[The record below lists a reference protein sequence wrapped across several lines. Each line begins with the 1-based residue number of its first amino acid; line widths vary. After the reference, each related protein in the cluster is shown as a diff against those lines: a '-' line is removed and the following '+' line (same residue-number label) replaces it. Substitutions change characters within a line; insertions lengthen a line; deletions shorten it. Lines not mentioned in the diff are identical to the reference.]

1 MNMGLETMSFE
12 PDEEE
17 SYQQQAMDLVDDRI
31 RTGERNSEQQNGG
44 NENNNDVK
52 DNGENS
58 ERLSSLVEEALAL
71 QELVEEGNDQ
81 SKPEG
86 PSAVEENIQNET
98 ETTGNAAER
107 IPDNLIEILE
117 PAPSLPKPEIKPE
130 IEPDIIE
137 GTVVEDINHN
147 ETPRPGPGAA
157 STNTNNG
164 HVPGVVENPTNSA
177 VSEQAPTPVVTPQT
191 PETPARP
198 ISETIY
204 VPSFTVTERPHPA
217 TSPEGIEWQDKDSQL
232 KSDLYEKNEAWT
244 TNPTQQNY
252 QAYIES
258 YDTLARHNTA
268 AWHNDSLTKE
278 GVYSQYRTNAQKPEV
293 DKVERSILMSGNLY
307 FNQAKPDKIT
317 DQEME
322 AIAKTLMWER
332 LKNPAV
338 VDFEFAQGFRVNLWV
353 MREETRKL
361 LEEKVRDLGG
371 NNYNHLPHAQAN
383 EQRPTPP
390 ASTAVAPETNIG
402 QAENSQEVVE
412 TTEQEPE
419 EEPGPENEET
429 RYARILKKIRKNGV
443 ANERDREEWAETIDH
458 LLELN
463 DPEKARELAQ
473 ERINGA
479 ERLEWEGNNN
489 NKMVNALIL
498 AAAIRKREEMQK
510 DAKSQ
515 EDQEIFLKEYLKKI
529 LGQEADEREVAEFLK
544 QTTELKNVHA

>member
-12 PDEEE
+12 PEEEE

-31 RTGERNSEQQNGG
+31 RSGERNSEQQSEP

-58 ERLSSLVEEALAL
+58 DRLSSLVEEALAL

-86 PSAVEENIQNET
+86 SAAVEENIQNGT
-98 ETTGNAAER
+98 ETTESGSER

-117 PAPSLPKPEIKPE
+117 PTPSLPKPEIKPE
-130 IEPDIIE
+130 VIPDIIE
-137 GTVVEDINHN
+137 GTVVEDISHN
-147 ETPRPGPGAA
+147 ETSRPGPGTT
-157 STNTNNG
+157 STNINNG
-164 HVPGVVENPTNSA
+164 RTPGVVENPANSVA
-177 VSEQAPTPVVTPQT
+177 SEQAPTPVVTPQT
-191 PETPARP
+191 PEIPARP

-217 TSPEGIEWQDKDSQL
+217 TSPEGIEWQKKDSEL

-244 TNPTQQNY
+244 TNPTQQSY
-252 QAYIES
+252 QAYKES
-258 YDTLARHNTA
+258 YDTLARHNTS
-268 AWHNDSLTKE
+268 AWHNDALTKE
-278 GVYSQYRTNAQKPEV
+278 GVYDQYRTNAQKPQV

-307 FNQAKPDKIT
+307 FNQAKADKIT
-317 DQEME
+317 DKEIE
-322 AIAKTLMWER
+322 DIAKTLMWER
-332 LKNPAV
+332 LKNQAV

-361 LEEKVRDLGG
+361 LEEKVRELGG
-371 NNYNHLPHAQAN
+371 NNYNHLPHTGAN
-383 EQRPTPP
+383 GHHPTLP
-390 ASTAVAPETNIG
+390 ANSAAETGTNLDRV
-402 QAENSQEVVE
+402 ENTQEVTE
-412 TTEQEPE
+412 TTEQEPDE
-419 EEPGPENEET
+419 ETGPENEET
-429 RYARILKKIRKNGV
+429 RYARILKRIRKNGV
-443 ANERDREEWAETIDH
+443 ASDQEREEWAETIDH

-463 DPEKARELAQ
+463 NPEKARELAQ

-515 EDQEIFLKEYLKKI
+515 EDQEIFLKEYLKNL